1 MMLFSDKPVIMSGYG
16 KCWNFSERKHY
27 GLKKNNTELRELHG
41 NIVLAVYLLN
51 DFPVEDENAEH

>member
-1 MMLFSDKPVIMSGYG
+1 MASVGIF
-16 KCWNFSERKHY
+16 RKKT
-27 GLKKNNTELRELHG
+27 LWIKKNNTELRELHG